1 VLGGCSDPDNITY
14 LRTGEGWLYLPTV
27 IDLATRMLAGWQLA
41 DHMRTSLVVD
51 ALQMG
56 IGAGLVASGAI
67 FHSARGAQSV
77 HLG

>member
-1 VLGGCSDPDNITY
+1 MCGGWSATSPTCAP
-14 LRTGEGWLYLPTV
+14 GEGWLYLATV
-27 IDLATRMLAGWQLA
+27 IDLATWMVVGWQLA

-56 IGAGLVASGAI
+56 IDVGLVASGAI
-67 FHSARGAQSV
+67 FHSACRAQSV

>member
-1 VLGGCSDPDNITY
+1 
-14 LRTGEGWLYLPTV
+14 V
-27 IDLATRMLAGWQLA
+27 IDLATRMLVGWQLA